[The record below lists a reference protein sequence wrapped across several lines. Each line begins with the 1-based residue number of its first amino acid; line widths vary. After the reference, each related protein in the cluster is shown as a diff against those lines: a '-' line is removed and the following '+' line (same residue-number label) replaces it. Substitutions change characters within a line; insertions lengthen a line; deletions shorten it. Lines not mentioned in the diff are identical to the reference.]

1 MTETIICALITGGLT
16 LMGVLIAN
24 GKQQAITDTKLDE
37 LTREVREHNSFA
49 QRVPVIEEQ
58 IKVINHRIQDLN
70 AMENIK
76 KRLGNLLAVKSLVT
90 ITLTVVFAVLALRE
104 SISGSEFLTIFTV
117 VIGFYFGTQRVN
129 EDKNS

>member
-1 MTETIICALITGGLT
+1 
-16 LMGVLIAN
+16 
-24 GKQQAITDTKLDE
+24 
-37 LTREVREHNSFA
+37 
-49 QRVPVIEEQ
+49 
-58 IKVINHRIQDLN
+58 
-70 AMENIK
+70 MENVK

-129 EDKNS
+129 EDKA